1 MTLSVSDDD
10 GDVCRSVPHAV
21 RGCEGGVSGVLQG
34 FVCVGATLGVTGGLH
49 CVDDALGSE

>member
-10 GDVCRSVPHAV
+10 GNVCSSVPHAV

-49 CVDDALGSE
+49 CIDDALGSE